1 MRNCPYETNE
11 ERRKGMKAFLFH
23 APGDIRYGETA
34 RPEAGPGQVLV
45 EIKAA
50 LTCGTDLKTYR
61 RGHPVLIK
69 ETPSVFGHEWAG
81 VIAQLGPGV
90 EGFAVGQ
97 RVVAPNSAPCGR
109 CFYCQR
115 ERPSLCED
123 LQLMNGAYAE
133 YIAVPARIVEKNM
146 LLIPDGVTFKQAPLI
161 EPLACA
167 LHGIERSNVQLGDTV
182 CVIGHG
188 PIGLMLTR
196 LAALKGAR
204 VIVVGRNPFK
214 LELARRFGADELV
227 DIAAVADPVAAVRAL
242 TPQGRGVEVAIEAV
256 GTPETWEQAV
266 EMTRPGGLVNLFGG
280 CKSGTRFSVDTRRP
294 HYDELAIIGVFH
306 HTPRHVRTALSLIAS
321 GQVDADALITHE
333 MPLQRLEE
341 ALQLMISG
349 AALKVAILP

>member
-1 MRNCPYETNE
+1 
-11 ERRKGMKAFLFH
+11 
-23 APGDIRYGETA
+23 
-34 RPEAGPGQVLV
+34 LV
-45 EIKAA
+45 AIKAA

-81 VIAQLGPGV
+81 VIAEIGPGV

-123 LQLMNGAYAE
+123 LQLLNGAYAE
-133 YIAVPARIVEKNM
+133 YIAVPARIVQKNL
-146 LLIPDGVTFKQAPLI
+146 LLIPDGVTFKQAPMI

-167 LHGIERSNVQLGDTV
+167 IHGTERSKIQLGDTV

-196 LAALKGAR
+196 LATLKGAR

-214 LELARRFGADELV
+214 LEKARQFGAQALV
-227 DIAAVADPVAAVRAL
+227 DITTVADPVDAVRGL
-242 TPQGRGVEVAIEAV
+242 TPGGRGVDVAIEAV
-256 GTPETWEQAV
+256 GLPETWEQAV
-266 EMTRPGGLVNLFGG
+266 AMTRRGGLVNLFGG
-280 CKSGTRFSVDTRRP
+280 CKSGTHIKVDTRRP
-294 HYDELAIIGVFH
+294 HYDELEIIGVFH
-306 HTPRHVRTALSLIAS
+306 HTPQYVRIALSLIAS
-321 GQVDADALITHE
+321 GQIDADALITHE
-333 MPLQRLEE
+333 MPLERLEE
-341 ALQLMISG
+341 AFQLMISG
-349 AALKVAILP
+349 ATLKVAILP